1 MNGRNNKDLT
11 QINDEKVVGIAGG
24 GNVIELPE
32 DDGRNGQEKKKGLA
46 KIDDG
51 QVDCIAGG
59 GGVIELPEDT
69 GWRKQQS
76 AQ

>member
-1 MNGRNNKDLT
+1 MDNRNNKDLT
-11 QINDEKVVGIAGG
+11 QINDEQVGDVAGG

-32 DDGRNGQEKKKGLA
+32 DDGWNGQKKKKGLA

-51 QVDCIAGG
+51 QVDSIAGG
-59 GGVIELPEDT
+59 GNVIELPEDT